1 MSKSKDEK
9 VKVIEKLLN
18 QYPDTPSLSL
28 AKKAV
33 NENGKLFTSTDQA
46 RSMIRYRRGAN
57 GEKLRKNL
65 KNKKHMK
72 NNHKEFFKK
81 KNPFNLPPS
90 EAKSSEPFK
99 LASGTKRMLLLSDI
113 HFPYQDNE
121 ALTLALKYGMDKDV
135 DCIYLNGDTIDF
147 YQISRFITD
156 PRNPSIAHELDMVR
170 SFLDTLK
177 ESFPK
182 AKIYYKIGNHDVRLE
197 SFLYNKAPEL
207 LECTEFRLDHLLQFG
222 ARGITSIPSKQ
233 IVKAGNLFIL
243 HGHEFVASSFSPVN
257 PARGFY
263 MKAKANMIGGHHHQ
277 TSEHTENNLKGEP
290 VTCWSTGCLC
300 ELTPEYMPIN
310 KWNHGFAYIEF
321 DKDGDFR
328 VHNKRIIKGEIR

>member
-1 MSKSKDEK
+1 MDNYIETKANIINSLLEK
-9 VKVIEKLLN
+9 
-18 QYPDTPSLSL
+18 YPENGSSTL
-28 AKKAV
+28 AKLAYK
-33 NENGKLFTSTDQA
+33 ENPHIFKNAEDA
-46 RSMIRYRRGAN
+46 RGMIRYRRGTS
-57 GEKLRKNL
+57 GKQKRKVL

-72 NNHKEFFKK
+72 NNHKKFFKS

-90 EAKSSEPFK
+90 EAKPSKPFQ
-99 LASGTKRMLLLSDI
+99 LAKGTKRMLLLSDI

-121 ALTLALKYGMDKDV
+121 ALSIALQYGIDKDV
-135 DCIYLNGDTIDF
+135 DCVYLNGDTIDF
-147 YQISRFITD
+147 YQISRFVTD
-156 PRNPSIAHELDMVR
+156 PRNPSISHELDMVR
-170 SFLDTLK
+170 SFLDTLA
-177 ESFPK
+177 ETFPK
-182 AKIYYKIGNHDVRLE
+182 AKIYYKVGNHDVRLE
-197 SFLYNKAPEL
+197 SFLFNKAPEL
-207 LECTEFRLDHLLQFG
+207 LECTEFRLENLLQFG
-222 ARGITSIPSKQ
+222 ARGITPISSKQ

-321 DKDGDFR
+321 EKDGDFR
-328 VHNKRIIKGEIR
+328 VYNKRIIKGELR